1 LKSGSGRRWATLV
14 VLCSIVDLGC
24 AASPEESSAPD
35 SSTPGVPAG
44 PNLPADL
51 LARLQAL
58 SPAELPGPR
67 PDPTNAWADDERA
80 SALGQ
85 SLFFDP
91 RFSGPLLDSDN
102 DGAPGTL
109 GLQGEV
115 GKVSCQGCH
124 DAQAGFLDNRSARGQ
139 ISLASSWTRRRT
151 PSLLDMG
158 QATILTWDGRRDT
171 AYNQIFGV
179 IESPIEFN
187 SSRLFVA
194 QQINRYY
201 KAQYEAIFGALPSL
215 DAYERLEP
223 SDAGCAELPV
233 DPVAERC
240 PKPGHDDPE
249 VVQILVNI
257 GKAIGAYERHL
268 TCGPS
273 RFDAWLHGDLEALS
287 AEESAG
293 AVVFVKAGCDTCH
306 SGPALSD
313 QQFHNVGAANLQ
325 PNFIEPFDDSGAAEG
340 LAGALADP
348 LNSRGI
354 HSDGD
359 DGRLD
364 FVGDDLSALE
374 GAFRTPGLRC
384 VSRRPSFLHAGQK
397 RSIEDVILL
406 FDRGGDSLGFRGTK
420 DELMVPLGLTAE
432 ERAQLAAF
440 LRALD
445 GPGPD
450 AEWLA
455 TPALP
460 GTEP

>member
-1 LKSGSGRRWATLV
+1 MSGLSLRWVA
-14 VLCSIVDLGC
+14 LCSGVAFGC
-24 AASPEESSAPD
+24 AGPPGESDPPQSAASEPP
-35 SSTPGVPAG
+35 TRPA
-44 PNLPADL
+44 LPADV

-58 SPAELPGPR
+58 SPAELPAAR

-80 SALGQ
+80 AVLGQ
-85 SLFFDP
+85 ALFFDP
-91 RFSGPLLDSDN
+91 RFSGPLLDGDN

-115 GKVSCQGCH
+115 GKVSCQSCH
-124 DAQAGFLDNRSARGQ
+124 DAAAGFLDNRSPRGQ
-139 ISLASSWTRRRT
+139 ISLASGWTRRRT

-158 QATILTWDGRRDT
+158 QATLLTWDGRRDT
-171 AYNQIFGV
+171 AYNQIFAV

-194 QQINRYY
+194 QQLIRYY
-201 KAQYEAIFGALPSL
+201 GPEYEAIFGALPSL
-215 DAYERLEP
+215 DSYELLEP
-223 SDAGCAELPV
+223 NDAGCVELPV
-233 DPVAERC
+233 DPVVERC

-249 VVQILVNI
+249 VVQILVNM

-273 RFDAWLHGDLEALS
+273 RFDAWLHGDLDALS
-287 AEESAG
+287 AEESSG
-293 AVVFVKAGCDTCH
+293 AVVFVEAGCDKCH

-313 QQFHNVGAANLQ
+313 QKFHNVGAANLQ
-325 PNFIEPFDDSGAAEG
+325 PNFIAPFDDPGASEG
-340 LAGALADP
+340 ISEALADP
-348 LNSRGI
+348 LNSRGAY
-354 HSDGD
+354 SDGD

-364 FVGDDLSALE
+364 LAGQDLSALE

-384 VSRRPSFLHAGQK
+384 VARRPSFLHAGQK

-406 FDRGGDSLGFRGTK
+406 FNRGGDSIGFRGTK
-420 DELMVPLGLTAE
+420 DELMVPLGLSDE

-445 GPGPD
+445 GPGP
-450 AEWLA
+450 APEWLA
-455 TPALP
+455 APLLP
-460 GTEP
+460 GMNP

>member
-1 LKSGSGRRWATLV
+1 V
-14 VLCSIVDLGC
+14 VAICSSVDLGC
-24 AASPEESSAPD
+24 AGSPGESDVPD
-35 SSTPGVPAG
+35 NSTPQGPAG
-44 PNLPADL
+44 PDLPADV

-58 SPAELPGPR
+58 SPAKLPEAR
-67 PDPTNAWADDERA
+67 PDPTNAWADDA
-80 SALGQ
+80 QAAVFGQ
-85 SLFFDP
+85 ALFFDA

-115 GKVSCQGCH
+115 GKVSCQSCH
-124 DAQAGFLDNRSARGQ
+124 DAHAGFLDNRSPRGQ

-158 QATILTWDGRRDT
+158 QATLLAWDGRRDT

-194 QQINRYY
+194 QQIIRYY
-201 KAQYEAIFGALPSL
+201 KAPYEAIFGALPAL
-215 DAYERLEP
+215 DAYDSLEP

-249 VVQILVNI
+249 VMQILVNM

-268 TCGPS
+268 ACGPS
-273 RFDAWLHGDLEALS
+273 RFDAWLHGDLDALS

-293 AVVFVKAGCDTCH
+293 AVVFVRAGCDTCH
-306 SGPALSD
+306 SGPAFSD

-325 PNFIEPFDDSGAAEG
+325 PNFIEPFDDPGAAEG
-340 LAGALADP
+340 LLGALADP
-348 LNSRGI
+348 LNSRGAY
-354 HSDGD
+354 SDGD

-364 FVGDDLSALE
+364 LAGDVSGLE

-397 RSIEDVILL
+397 RSMEDVILL
-406 FDRGGDSLGFRGTK
+406 FNRGGDSLGFRGTK
-420 DELMVPLGLTAE
+420 DELMIPLGLSDE

-445 GPGPD
+445 GPGP
-450 AEWLA
+450 APEWLA
-455 TPALP
+455 APVLP
-460 GTEP
+460 GFEP

>member
-1 LKSGSGRRWATLV
+1 VSCER
-14 VLCSIVDLGC
+14 CH
-24 AASPEESSAPD
+24 
-35 SSTPGVPAG
+35 
-44 PNLPADL
+44 
-51 LARLQAL
+51 
-58 SPAELPGPR
+58 
-67 PDPTNAWADDERA
+67 RA
-80 SALGQ
+80 S
-85 SLFFDP
+85 
-91 RFSGPLLDSDN
+91 
-102 DGAPGTL
+102 
-109 GLQGEV
+109 
-115 GKVSCQGCH
+115 
-124 DAQAGFLDNRSARGQ
+124 AGFLDNRSARGQ
-139 ISLASSWTRRRT
+139 LSLASSWTRRRT

-158 QATILTWDGRRDT
+158 HATILTWDGRRDT

-194 QQINRYY
+194 QQIVRHY
-201 KAQYEAIFGALPSL
+201 KAEYEAIFGTLPAL
-215 DAYERLEP
+215 DAYEPIEP
-223 SDAGCAELPV
+223 GDAGCAELPA
-233 DPVAERC
+233 DPVSERC

-249 VVQILVNI
+249 VMQILVNM
-257 GKAIGAYERHL
+257 GKAIGAYERQL

-273 RFDAWLHGDLEALS
+273 RFDAWLHGDLDALS

-325 PNFIEPFDDSGAAEG
+325 PNFIEPFDDPGAAAG

-348 LNSRGI
+348 LNARGAY
-354 HSDGD
+354 SDGD

-364 FVGDDLSALE
+364 FVGNDTSALE

-406 FDRGGDSLGFRGTK
+406 FDRGGDSVGFRGTK
-420 DELMVPLGLTAE
+420 DPLMVPLGLSDE
-432 ERAQLAAF
+432 ERAELAAF

-445 GPGPD
+445 GPGP
-450 AEWLA
+450 APEWLA
-455 TPALP
+455 SPVLP
-460 GTEP
+460 RTEQ

>member
-1 LKSGSGRRWATLV
+1 LKSARWTALV
-14 VLCSIVDLGC
+14 ALCSSVDLGC
-24 AASPEESSAPD
+24 AGSPPESGEPA
-35 SSTPGVPAG
+35 SSTPEAPAG
-44 PNLPADL
+44 PDLPADVL
-51 LARLQAL
+51 TRLQAL
-58 SPAELPGPR
+58 SPAQLPAAR
-67 PDPTNAWADDERA
+67 PDPTNAWADDA
-80 SALGQ
+80 QAALFGQ
-85 SLFFDP
+85 ALFFDP

-115 GKVSCQGCH
+115 GKVSCQSCH
-124 DAQAGFLDNRSARGQ
+124 DARAGFLDNRSPRGQ

-158 QATILTWDGRRDT
+158 QATILAWDGRRDT

-194 QQINRYY
+194 QQIVRYY
-201 KAQYEAIFGALPSL
+201 AAQYEAIFGALPAL
-215 DAYERLEP
+215 DTYELLEP
-223 SDAGCAELPV
+223 SDAGCAELPA
-233 DPVAERC
+233 DPVAQRC

-249 VVQILVNI
+249 VAQILVNM

-273 RFDAWLHGDLEALS
+273 RFDAWLHGDLDALS
-287 AEESAG
+287 PEESAG

-306 SGPALSD
+306 SGPGFSD

-325 PNFIEPFDDSGAAEG
+325 PNFIEPFDDPGAAEG

-348 LNSRGI
+348 LNSRGVY
-354 HSDGD
+354 SDGD

-364 FVGDDLSALE
+364 LVGQDVSALE

-406 FDRGGDSLGFRGTK
+406 FNRGGDSVGFRGTK
-420 DELMVPLGLTAE
+420 ADLMVPLGLSDQ

-445 GPGPD
+445 GPGP
-450 AEWLA
+450 EPKWLA
-455 TPALP
+455 AP
-460 GTEP
+460 